1 MSDPIK
7 DQDADEIIEALRGM
21 DINSGSASDKN
32 VCLMTLWNNYF
43 QKGTLEDYQRLC
55 SDLGLDSDLSS
66 KKKCRQVREYQI
78 KRVKPCVDRSQELK
92 SVNVNIKQFLESK
105 NKPGDVKLFKNRRAL
120 AQYTRRTHS
129 FFPKR
134 KLPKGCP
141 LRLLM
146 KDMDI

>member
-1 MSDPIK
+1 MPHPIEE
-7 DQDADEIIEALRGM
+7 QNVEEIIEALRGM
-21 DINSGSASDKN
+21 DLNSGSASDKH

-43 QKGTLEDYQRLC
+43 QKGTLEDHQRLC
-55 SDLGLDSDLSS
+55 ADLGLDSDLPS
-66 KKKCRQVREYQI
+66 KKKCR
-78 KRVKPCVDRSQELK
+78 QELK
-92 SVNVNIKQFLESK
+92 SVNVNVKQFLESK

-146 KDMDI
+146 KDLDI